1 MKCSDPLAVEGVSQC
16 YISLMKLTPKGLAEL
31 HDSPSRRAM
40 SESRVARQGGRSL
53 AFYATL
59 GEYDFVQVFEMP
71 SNQAMMQYVLT
82 ARRDG
87 YVEPLVLPAFSHEDF
102 DRILANLAVLT

>member
-1 MKCSDPLAVEGVSQC
+1 MRCSGPAPAEGIPQC
-16 YISLMKLTPKGLAEL
+16 YIALMKLTPKGLAEL

-40 SESRVARQGGRSL
+40 SESRVAERGGRSL

-71 SNQAMMQYVLT
+71 DNLAMMQYVLT

-102 DRILANLAVLT
+102 DRILAKLPVLA